1 MKKKMMVAMLVS
13 LAVTVS
19 SQAFDKA
26 VTILDQGSFAAGG
39 TVVTEPGTLNNNN
52 PLDSAGQTLHGD
64 HAYVFYQRPVHAH
77 KNAIVFLHG
86 AGQSGKTW
94 ETTPD
99 GRDGFQNIF
108 LEKGYATYVVDQPR
122 RGKAGQSTTGGTV
135 SNTPT
140 EQLWYD
146 NFRIGLYPAYYKGV
160 QVHWNEAARDQFF
173 RSMTPNTGAFDEN
186 VISDAMVAVF
196 EKSGDGILMTH
207 SQGGGPGWWTA
218 IKSVHVKGVIA
229 LEPGSGFVF
238 PVGEVPALMETS
250 SPFGALKGTPVDL
263 NDFNKLTN
271 IPILVVYGDMIPAK
285 RTEQWNL
292 DNWRVRLDM
301 ARLWVD
307 TINRHGGDATLVH
320 LPEIGITGNTHF
332 LMSDSNNK
340 QIADVLLNWM
350 KEKHLDT

>member
-1 MKKKMMVAMLVS
+1 
-13 LAVTVS
+13 
-19 SQAFDKA
+19 
-26 VTILDQGSFAAGG
+26 
-39 TVVTEPGTLNNNN
+39 
-52 PLDSAGQTLHGD
+52 
-64 HAYVFYQRPVHAH
+64 
-77 KNAIVFLHG
+77 
-86 AGQSGKTW
+86 
-94 ETTPD
+94 
-99 GRDGFQNIF
+99 
-108 LEKGYATYVVDQPR
+108 
-122 RGKAGQSTTGGTV
+122 
-135 SNTPT
+135 
-140 EQLWYD
+140 
-146 NFRIGLYPAYYKGV
+146 
-160 QVHWNEAARDQFF
+160 
-173 RSMTPNTGAFDEN
+173 
-186 VISDAMVAVF
+186 
-196 EKSGDGILMTH
+196 
-207 SQGGGPGWWTA
+207 
-218 IKSVHVKGVIA
+218 
-229 LEPGSGFVF
+229 
-238 PVGEVPALMETS
+238 METS

>member
-135 SNTPT
+135 SNTPM

-173 RSMTPNTGAFDEN
+173 RSIQERLMRTL
-186 VISDAMVAVF
+186 SAMLWQLCLKSPATVF
-196 EKSGDGILMTH
+196 S
-207 SQGGGPGWWTA
+207 
-218 IKSVHVKGVIA
+218 
-229 LEPGSGFVF
+229 
-238 PVGEVPALMETS
+238 
-250 SPFGALKGTPVDL
+250 
-263 NDFNKLTN
+263 
-271 IPILVVYGDMIPAK
+271 
-285 RTEQWNL
+285 
-292 DNWRVRLDM
+292 
-301 ARLWVD
+301 
-307 TINRHGGDATLVH
+307 
-320 LPEIGITGNTHF
+320 
-332 LMSDSNNK
+332 
-340 QIADVLLNWM
+340 
-350 KEKHLDT
+350 